1 MKALIVGCN
10 GQLGI
15 TLQEI
20 APADVTVTGVDIPEI
35 DITDE
40 SDVLDVLER
49 ERPSIVVNAAAYTA
63 VDLAESHADDAYAV
77 NALGVKNLASAAG
90 HVGARLIHISTDF
103 VFDGVAEVP
112 YLPNAMPN
120 PKSVYG
126 QTKLDGEQQ
135 ALSLLPSQ
143 SVVIRTAWLYS
154 QYGKNFVLTILRLL
168 RERDSL
174 SVVSDQVGAPTWAN
188 SLARAIWR
196 FAASP
201 DLSGIY
207 HWTDRGQA
215 SWHEFATAIQE
226 EALALGLIETARP
239 IEERR
244 TEVSTGVAARPAY
257 SVLNCSKSYRAIGLE
272 PPHWR
277 ENLRLMLQGMT
288 D

>member
-15 TLQEI
+15 SLQEI
-20 APADVTVTGVDIPEI
+20 APVDVTVTGVDVPEI

-40 SDVLDVLER
+40 SDVREVLR
-49 ERPSIVVNAAAYTA
+49 QERPSVVINAAAYTA
-63 VDLAESHADDAYAV
+63 VDQAESHADEAHAV
-77 NALGVKNLASAAG
+77 NAVGVKNLALAAG
-90 HVGARLIHISTDF
+90 HVGARLIQISTDF
-103 VFDGVAEVP
+103 VFDGTAEEP
-112 YLPNAMPN
+112 YLPNATPN

-135 ALSLLPSQ
+135 ALSVLPNQ
-143 SVVIRTAWLYS
+143 TVVIRTAWLYS

-174 SVVSDQVGAPTWAN
+174 SVVSDQVGGPTWAN
-188 SLARAIWR
+188 SLASAVWR
-196 FAASP
+196 FAQLP
-201 DLSGIY
+201 RLTGIY

-215 SWHEFATAIQE
+215 SWHGFATAIQE

-239 IEERR
+239 IKERR

-257 SVLNCSKSYRAIGLE
+257 SVLNCSESYRAIGLE

-277 ENLRLMLQGMT
+277 ENLRSMLQGMT